1 MNPFWSEK
9 LQEELDLRDLRPTNL
24 PPVPGDDAE
33 IERELD
39 GEMELPIS
47 DQEGSRRKVRG
58 RSRDPGA
65 GRLMEE
71 GFETPATP
79 ASWMRHGKDVTP
91 TGQSGGEVGRRSEG
105 EMPYVEKDQEQ
116 SLERALERELM
127 SQLHG
132 ENQRLKKE
140 LEEMQLRQRVQSSR
154 VTPSSWSAVTPEDD
168 GGIPA
173 PPPPRSRSPM
183 PRNHDGR
190 GDGLKYTPNGTRVPD
205 GPPPGPSVLPD
216 FPVWPFGNYE
226 TSAAWAPCLM
236 SMGSCWKGPLQAGD
250 QRGGM
255 QSRQELQ
262 GGHKDLGHG
271 VQSRQEHQDRFQGS
285 RDGMD
290 SRHGQGGCAG
300 LHEGGIQSRHGVPH
314 QDVMSAAQ
322 ARAAWLEREL
332 KSLKEVL
339 ETDARNNG
347 MQQSGYWS
355 NPVWRW
361 DQEDRGSDRA
371 KQRDADLRHG
381 RAQQREADPREARAV
396 SNDGVCGDGRAPGVS
411 QGDGQTTEVSHHGRD
426 RGHQQ
431 LDGRDLCDPG
441 ERKGSAGPS
450 NEKENEALRSS
461 NPVLPI
467 LPAVS
472 QKNSAVD
479 AADWLVEI
487 RPMIGDL
494 STSAADWWNSTM
506 QSTLEVYK
514 VWLASTPLERL
525 RLKPPNP
532 VDSTKFRNAHQIQRL
547 EQRVTTILLPS
558 IPLELRHDLISARQ
572 LWPSA
577 ILYRILRSFQPGGW
591 GERSMLL
598 TELTVTSAASSAI
611 DASTRLRM
619 WRRHRSRA
627 IELGASLPDVLLQVR
642 ALDVIVQG
650 VLKQHPQSQFRVASY
665 RMEAN
670 IDERPTDET
679 LAQFL
684 ELLTAEMDTLQTGT
698 TEASGT
704 GGEKS
709 GPSVKMIKA
718 SGGAPCKFWGTEQG
732 CLKGKKCSYLH
743 DWQSLEDRSA
753 RCFVCSSLQHRKSDC
768 PVRSSAEG
776 SMAEG
781 GSGQGRGNG
790 SQKGYGKGEGK
801 SKNGKD
807 QTKGKDKGGK
817 SKGKGDQQIPD
828 PPSTKSMTTPMD
840 GLNETGKGQGEGQ
853 DKDENA
859 GRKEN
864 NSDGGTG
871 SIEAATLMSEV
882 SSLLKSMRSGVKPQ
896 INAVRLQRLDTT
908 GQKTVLLD
916 GGATHCLR
924 PAKNEQEWLKSVET
938 PVFLASG
945 TVTLR
950 QVPGSETLVT
960 QDKNTQPIVPL
971 AALTQMGIQIIWDE
985 KGCEM
990 KRSDGSKLPV
1000 FLDSGC
1006 PVMERIQGMELMAEV
1021 EHFNRQKT
1029 GIRQVIAARRLEASN
1044 GLCSDGQAKKA
1055 LEIATLFPQVPA
1067 HLAAEIPGDET
1078 IDMSKVPLNR
1088 RQRKRIAESKS
1099 LTIHLFSGPQT
1110 SLWTCC
1116 ESEGHV
1122 VLCVEIQKGLDLHNR
1137 ALVAYLESL
1146 FRSGRVDLLLAGP
1159 PCRTV
1164 SLQRF
1169 RDDDGPPPVRGRDG
1183 LMRFGLPSNTFP
1195 NKQLCDQDSLLWL
1208 RLLWFS
1214 HIGVQANVEMEIGI
1228 EQPADP
1234 EGYLP
1239 STRQRPR
1246 YGFPSFLSWPETF
1259 VIGET
1264 CSLRRIGFDQ
1274 GRFGH
1279 PHKKPTEMLTNIP
1292 ELYRLQDL
1300 RMEMGQGRAWAEELE
1315 KRLKQSKAA
1324 AAWAP
1329 GLVRLLQEVIKRKQ
1343 DAVEE
1348 HGRRVT
1354 RQVESVTR
1362 PPWIDREVGPATERD
1377 SSMESRDPPG
1387 MRALTAADLQDWRQH
1402 VANEHQP
1409 ARRDCSVCLQ
1419 NMGRDRPHKR
1429 ITHPS
1434 SYCLNLDIAGPFK
1447 GGKDQ
1452 LETLPRYMAVGVFT
1466 VPVKNGT
1473 PLAEKLR
1480 EFGKKVES
1488 KEDPELQG
1496 DPDLIWGEPEKEDEI
1511 DPFASVEAAEEV
1523 VLSEVEIQQCEA
1535 KNQEW
1540 REKIQDLQDVQVCSL
1555 TLAAPLRS
1563 RHATE
1568 VQKVLTF
1575 FYCKLRA
1582 IGLPVVRVHTD
1593 RAKEFVSRSLA
1604 QWMRDHDVLHT
1615 TSSGDESQGSARAE
1629 GEIGYLKS
1637 RVRLLINAS
1646 KSPPHYWP
1654 LALRHA
1660 AEARYR
1666 QQMSQFGVP
1675 LPRLIPFGTQAMA
1688 KFKRW
1693 HHVKDKDT
1701 WEHPMQRVTVY
1712 GPAMDMSSSSR
1723 GYYIE
1728 ANGRWMRS
1736 TVVLET
1742 KNPRGGALPVENLQR
1757 EHQDQGEQLEDLA
1770 MDNGSERYA
1779 PTTIAPEEDF
1789 EDILEGDE
1797 GRALPRIVHVDD
1809 QPHQGNIKRRLMG
1822 KQSPPAAYS
1831 QPLLRV
1837 LRSGGE
1843 CTIQEVMDAMDFEEE
1858 KENHPEEEDF
1868 NWGEN
1873 RSSTMQEWYEEEGW
1887 RWDQGQHKSMADLH
1901 HSVQAVE
1908 LLQQSEMRKL
1918 CKEEIGRMNQ
1928 VTHGKIVLK
1937 LEGECEELEKRL
1949 MKMQMEEKEVFTSRT
1964 VPLEEV
1970 RQNLEEWIPSLQ
1982 SEYQSLLTHEAIKPI
1997 SQEEYQELHQEME
2010 VTTIPGMVVSVVKP
2024 PYKLKS
2030 RFVACGNYVQIDP
2043 QQVPETAAGGLD
2055 AIVARVMV
2063 AMAARNEWAICTAD
2077 VRTAF
2082 LQAERR
2088 PTPGKVTI
2096 VTPPGLLKETGI
2108 LQKGAQERWLIQKA
2122 IYGLIESPKDWADH
2136 RDAILK
2142 KVKWIDRNTKK
2153 QKWIER
2159 TAENHLWQVKVKDQ
2173 QEPEGF
2179 LGVYVDDLIAIGKD
2193 GLLDELM
2200 EQLTMVFKMAEPTKV
2215 TPEKGVT
2222 FCGYEIGMDENYNYT
2237 ISQEKYVEELIK
2249 KHQVEGFEAQPLPKV
2264 TEAEDEDPIEKKT
2277 LRSAQ
2282 TIAGELLWLMTRS
2295 RPDIC
2300 YAVSLMTRLLHRRPS
2315 YVVELGRHVLR
2326 YLAESKSMGLKFES
2340 GKRDSE
2346 ELLVKTDT
2354 SFAPPVDGYRSV
2366 QGTAIFHGDHLLQ
2379 WSSGRQAFVT
2389 LSTAEAELVGYVDGF
2404 QQGQCI
2410 DGLLKIF
2417 GFHTY
2422 KRLQGDCKAALAQIN
2437 SDATAWRTRHL
2448 RLRAA
2453 RLRELVLDRESSWE
2467 AEHIPGVEL
2476 APDGFTK
2483 VLVGQAFRRH
2493 REQLGMCNVEHFKE
2507 TIEVQEAQ
2515 IRSLWHQEEVE
2526 ETESWKLSQCLLGAG
2541 IAMVCTDHKV
2551 LGAML
2556 LATAGLLSVKGRWEQ
2571 ENKRPARK
2579 VSRPQQELRERAN
2592 TPNGSKDEAAHPPI
2606 EGITG
2611 MAQVFGED
2619 PRDHCTKGAIGTPG
2633 FRAYQLSR
2641 GSSSNGLEPM
2651 EVKIERDEKPS
2662 LRAFR
2667 AVGDPSRD
2675 QAPLRPPRNLE
2686 NQRQREQARS
2696 LGTSHRELYRNFDL
2710 PQPHQVRD
2718 RAWWDDARFDA
2729 GPTGQDKWIQTRE
2742 GLLIRTHSKLRRRAF
2757 HPLHRSIPVSV
2768 SELRP
2773 ERHTVIFA
2781 DDPESLF
2788 VDPRPRF
2795 IDSDEWSNT
2804 STWTKNF
2811 RWRGYTVFVMKT
2823 CSIGREEQGQRSYED
2838 EVLHAPRRAM
2848 RRDDDGREND
2858 QGIEAGDMEGERWDG
2873 GYRREV
2879 PEAASSSTRDVGESR
2894 SGREATVQV
2903 NVNVYNVAGRAGT
2916 PEISRRRA
2924 TESGSGESE
2933 FEFVTP

>member
-1 MNPFWSEK
+1 MPVRHLANPFWSER
-9 LQEELDLRDLRPTNL
+9 LQEGELDLRLLRPANL

-33 IERELD
+33 VGRELD

-47 DQEGSRRKVRG
+47 DREGSRKEARG
-58 RSRDPGA
+58 RLRSRDPGA
-65 GRLMEE
+65 SRLMEE

-79 ASWMRHGKDVTP
+79 ASWVRHGKDVTP
-91 TGQSGGEVGRRSEG
+91 KGQSGGEVGRRSEG
-105 EMPYVEKDQEQ
+105 EMPYVEEDQEQ

-154 VTPSSWSAVTPEDD
+154 VTPSSWSAVTPDDD

-216 FPVWPFGNYE
+216 LPVWPFGNYE
-226 TSAAWAPCLM
+226 TCEAWAPCLM

-262 GGHKDLGHG
+262 GGYKDLGHG

-300 LHEGGIQSRHGVPH
+300 LPEGGIQSRHGVPH

-361 DQEDRGSDRA
+361 DQEDRGCDRA

-381 RAQQREADPREARAV
+381 RAQQRDADPREARAL

-411 QGDGQTTEVSHHGRD
+411 QGEGQTTEVSHHGRD

-532 VDSTKFRNAHQIQRL
+532 VDSTKFRNGHQIQRL

-577 ILYRILRSFQPGGW
+577 ILYRILRSYQPGGW

-619 WRRHRSRA
+619 WRRRRSRA

-650 VLKQHPQSQFRVASY
+650 VLKQHPQSQFR
-665 RMEAN
+665 
-670 IDERPTDET
+670 
-679 LAQFL
+679 
-684 ELLTAEMDTLQTGT
+684 
-698 TEASGT
+698 
-704 GGEKS
+704 
-709 GPSVKMIKA
+709 
-718 SGGAPCKFWGTEQG
+718 
-732 CLKGKKCSYLH
+732 
-743 DWQSLEDRSA
+743 
-753 RCFVCSSLQHRKSDC
+753 
-768 PVRSSAEG
+768 
-776 SMAEG
+776 
-781 GSGQGRGNG
+781 
-790 SQKGYGKGEGK
+790 
-801 SKNGKD
+801 
-807 QTKGKDKGGK
+807 
-817 SKGKGDQQIPD
+817 
-828 PPSTKSMTTPMD
+828 
-840 GLNETGKGQGEGQ
+840 
-853 DKDENA
+853 
-859 GRKEN
+859 
-864 NSDGGTG
+864 
-871 SIEAATLMSEV
+871 
-882 SSLLKSMRSGVKPQ
+882 
-896 INAVRLQRLDTT
+896 
-908 GQKTVLLD
+908 
-916 GGATHCLR
+916 
-924 PAKNEQEWLKSVET
+924 
-938 PVFLASG
+938 
-945 TVTLR
+945 
-950 QVPGSETLVT
+950 
-960 QDKNTQPIVPL
+960 
-971 AALTQMGIQIIWDE
+971 
-985 KGCEM
+985 
-990 KRSDGSKLPV
+990 
-1000 FLDSGC
+1000 
-1006 PVMERIQGMELMAEV
+1006 
-1021 EHFNRQKT
+1021 
-1029 GIRQVIAARRLEASN
+1029 
-1044 GLCSDGQAKKA
+1044 
-1055 LEIATLFPQVPA
+1055 
-1067 HLAAEIPGDET
+1067 
-1078 IDMSKVPLNR
+1078 
-1088 RQRKRIAESKS
+1088 
-1099 LTIHLFSGPQT
+1099 
-1110 SLWTCC
+1110 
-1116 ESEGHV
+1116 
-1122 VLCVEIQKGLDLHNR
+1122 
-1137 ALVAYLESL
+1137 
-1146 FRSGRVDLLLAGP
+1146 
-1159 PCRTV
+1159 
-1164 SLQRF
+1164 
-1169 RDDDGPPPVRGRDG
+1169 
-1183 LMRFGLPSNTFP
+1183 
-1195 NKQLCDQDSLLWL
+1195 
-1208 RLLWFS
+1208 
-1214 HIGVQANVEMEIGI
+1214 
-1228 EQPADP
+1228 
-1234 EGYLP
+1234 
-1239 STRQRPR
+1239 
-1246 YGFPSFLSWPETF
+1246 
-1259 VIGET
+1259 
-1264 CSLRRIGFDQ
+1264 
-1274 GRFGH
+1274 
-1279 PHKKPTEMLTNIP
+1279 
-1292 ELYRLQDL
+1292 
-1300 RMEMGQGRAWAEELE
+1300 
-1315 KRLKQSKAA
+1315 
-1324 AAWAP
+1324 
-1329 GLVRLLQEVIKRKQ
+1329 
-1343 DAVEE
+1343 
-1348 HGRRVT
+1348 
-1354 RQVESVTR
+1354 
-1362 PPWIDREVGPATERD
+1362 
-1377 SSMESRDPPG
+1377 
-1387 MRALTAADLQDWRQH
+1387 
-1402 VANEHQP
+1402 
-1409 ARRDCSVCLQ
+1409 
-1419 NMGRDRPHKR
+1419 
-1429 ITHPS
+1429 
-1434 SYCLNLDIAGPFK
+1434 
-1447 GGKDQ
+1447 
-1452 LETLPRYMAVGVFT
+1452 
-1466 VPVKNGT
+1466 
-1473 PLAEKLR
+1473 
-1480 EFGKKVES
+1480 
-1488 KEDPELQG
+1488 
-1496 DPDLIWGEPEKEDEI
+1496 
-1511 DPFASVEAAEEV
+1511 
-1523 VLSEVEIQQCEA
+1523 
-1535 KNQEW
+1535 
-1540 REKIQDLQDVQVCSL
+1540 
-1555 TLAAPLRS
+1555 
-1563 RHATE
+1563 
-1568 VQKVLTF
+1568 
-1575 FYCKLRA
+1575 A
-1582 IGLPVVRVHTD
+1582 IGLPVVRLHTD

-1742 KNPRGGALPVENLQR
+1742 KNPRGGALPVENLHR
-1757 EHQDQGEQLEDLA
+1757 ELQDQGEQLEDLA
-1770 MDNGSERYA
+1770 MDNGSEQYA

-1843 CTIQEVMDAMDFEEE
+1843 CTIQEVMDAMDFEDE

-1887 RWDQGQHKSMADLH
+1887 RWDQGHHRSMSDLH

-1918 CKEEIGRMNQ
+1918 CKEEIGKMDQ

-1997 SQEEYQELHQEME
+1997 SQAEYQELHQEME

-2063 AMAARNEWAICTAD
+2063 AMAARNEWAICPAD

-2142 KVKWIDRNTKK
+2142 KVKWIDQNTKK

-2200 EQLTMVFKMAEPTKV
+2200 EQLTLVFKMAEPTKV

-2249 KHQVEGFEAQPLPKV
+2249 KHQMEGFEAQPLPKV
-2264 TEAEDEDPIEKKT
+2264 TEAEDEDPIDKKT

-2315 YVVELGRHVLR
+2315 YVVELGRHVVR

-2340 GKRDSE
+2340 GKRGSE
-2346 ELLVKTDT
+2346 ELLVKTVKTDT

-2404 QQGQCI
+2404 QQGQSI

-2448 RLRAA
+2448 RLRAS

-2467 AEHIPGVEL
+2467 AEHIPGLEL

-2507 TIEVQEAQ
+2507 KIEVEEAQ
-2515 IRSLWHQEEVE
+2515 IRRLWHQEEVE
-2526 ETESWKLSQCLLGAG
+2526 ETESLKLSQCLLGAG

-2579 VSRPQQELRERAN
+2579 VSRTQQELRERAN

-2611 MAQVFGED
+2611 MAHDVRGD
-2619 PRDHCTKGAIGTPG
+2619 LRDQSRIGANVGSQG
-2633 FRAYQLSR
+2633 FRASR
-2641 GSSSNGLEPM
+2641 MSSLFSCHGS
-2651 EVKIERDEKPS
+2651 EVEEQPTAEERLPR
-2662 LRAFR
+2662 LCAFR
-2667 AVGDPSRD
+2667 APGDPSRD
-2675 QAPLRPPRNLE
+2675 QLPLRPPVDAARAKA
-2686 NQRQREQARS
+2686 REQARS
-2696 LGTSHRELYRNFDL
+2696 LGTAHRELYRNFDI
-2710 PQPHQVRD
+2710 PQPHHDRQ
-2718 RAWWDDARFDA
+2718 RAWWDDARFEA
-2729 GPTGQDKWIQTRE
+2729 GPTGQDKWIQTRD
-2742 GLLIRTHSKLRRRAF
+2742 GLLIRTHSKLRRRSF
-2757 HPLHRSIPVSV
+2757 HPLHRSVPIEISG
-2768 SELRP
+2768 LRA

-2795 IDSDEWSNT
+2795 VESDEWSGNT
-2804 STWTKNF
+2804 TWTKDY
-2811 RWRGYTVFVMKT
+2811 RWRGYTVFVLRS
-2823 CSIGREEQGQRSYED
+2823 CVADRHEQGQPDYVD
-2838 EVLHAPRRAM
+2838 PVLAAPKRAS
-2848 RRDDDGREND
+2848 RPAGERLPDPRDDDRS
-2858 QGIEAGDMEGERWDG
+2858 G
-2873 GYRREV
+2873 GAA
-2879 PEAASSSTRDVGESR
+2879 PMFAAASSSSAGGYGSNQ
-2894 SGREATVQV
+2894 REREPAMVQV
-2903 NVNVYNVAGRAGT
+2903 NVNVYNTSGIATPRAEA
-2916 PEISRRRA
+2916 PEA
-2924 TESGSGESE
+2924 EDSE

>member
-262 GGHKDLGHG
+262 GGYKDLGHG

-381 RAQQREADPREARAV
+381 RAQQRDADPREARAV

-411 QGDGQTTEVSHHGRD
+411 QGEGQTTEVSHHGRD

-532 VDSTKFRNAHQIQRL
+532 VDSTKFRNGHQIQRL

-577 ILYRILRSFQPGGW
+577 ILYRILRSYQPGGW

-698 TEASGT
+698 TEASGM

-718 SGGAPCKFWGTEQG
+718 SGGAPCKFWGSEQG

-776 SMAEG
+776 STAEG

-924 PAKNEQEWLKSVET
+924 PAKNEQEWLKSIET

-971 AALTQMGIQIIWDE
+971 AALTQMGIQITWDE

-1078 IDMSKVPLNR
+1078 IDMSKKPLNR

-1122 VLCVEIQKGLDLHNR
+1122 VLCVEIQKGLDLHNS

-1183 LMRFGLPSNTFP
+1183 LMRFGLPFNTFP

-1239 STRQRPR
+1239 PTRQRPR

-1300 RMEMGQGRAWAEELE
+1300 RMEIGQGRAWAEELE

-1354 RQVESVTR
+1354 RQVESETR
-1362 PPWIDREVGPATERD
+1362 PPWIDREVGPATDRD

-1387 MRALTAADLQDWRQH
+1387 MRALTAADLHDWRQH

-1434 SYCLNLDIAGPFK
+1434 SYCIAGPFK

-1523 VLSEVEIQQCEA
+1523 VLSEAEIQQCEA
-1535 KNQEW
+1535 RNQEW

-1757 EHQDQGEQLEDLA
+1757 ELQDQGEQLEDLA
-1770 MDNGSERYA
+1770 MDNGSEQYA

-1843 CTIQEVMDAMDFEEE
+1843 CTIQEVMDAMDFEDE

-1887 RWDQGQHKSMADLH
+1887 RWDQGHHRSMADLH

-1918 CKEEIGRMNQ
+1918 CKEEIGKMDQ

-2108 LQKGAQERWLIQKA
+2108 LQKGAKERWLIQKA

-2249 KHQVEGFEAQPLPKV
+2249 KHQMEGFEAQPLPKV

-2340 GKRDSE
+2340 GKRGSE

-2404 QQGQCI
+2404 QQGQSI

-2417 GFHTY
+2417 GFYTY

-2467 AEHIPGVEL
+2467 AEHIPGLEL

-2507 TIEVQEAQ
+2507 KIEVEEAQ
-2515 IRSLWHQEEVE
+2515 IRRLWYQEEVE
-2526 ETESWKLSQCLLGAG
+2526 ETESLKLSQCLLGAG

-2606 EGITG
+2606 GGITG
-2611 MAQVFGED
+2611 MAHDVRGD
-2619 PRDHCTKGAIGTPG
+2619 LRDQSRIGANVGSQG
-2633 FRAYQLSR
+2633 FRASR
-2641 GSSSNGLEPM
+2641 MSSLFSCHGS
-2651 EVKIERDEKPS
+2651 EVEEQPTAEERLPR
-2662 LRAFR
+2662 LCAFR
-2667 AVGDPSRD
+2667 APGDPSRD
-2675 QAPLRPPRNLE
+2675 QLPLRPPVDAARAKA
-2686 NQRQREQARS
+2686 REQARS
-2696 LGTSHRELYRNFDL
+2696 FGTAHRELYRNFDI
-2710 PQPHQVRD
+2710 PQPHHDRQ
-2718 RAWWDDARFDA
+2718 RAWWDDARFEA
-2729 GPTGQDKWIQTRE
+2729 GPTGQDKWIQTRD
-2742 GLLIRTHSKLRRRAF
+2742 GLLIRTHSKLRRRSF
-2757 HPLHRSIPVSV
+2757 HPLHRSVPIEISG
-2768 SELRP
+2768 LRA

-2795 IDSDEWSNT
+2795 VESDEWSGNT
-2804 STWTKNF
+2804 TWTKDY
-2811 RWRGYTVFVMKT
+2811 RWRGYTVFVLRS
-2823 CSIGREEQGQRSYED
+2823 CVADRHEQGQPDYVD
-2838 EVLHAPRRAM
+2838 PVLAAPKRAS
-2848 RRDDDGREND
+2848 RPAGERLPDPRDDDRS
-2858 QGIEAGDMEGERWDG
+2858 G
-2873 GYRREV
+2873 GAA
-2879 PEAASSSTRDVGESR
+2879 PMFAAASSSSAGGYGSNQ
-2894 SGREATVQV
+2894 REREPAMVQV
-2903 NVNVYNVAGRAGT
+2903 NVNVYNTSGIATPRAEV
-2916 PEISRRRA
+2916 PEA
-2924 TESGSGESE
+2924 EDSE

>member
-1 MNPFWSEK
+1 MINKF
-9 LQEELDLRDLRPTNL
+9 L
-24 PPVPGDDAE
+24 
-33 IERELD
+33 
-39 GEMELPIS
+39 
-47 DQEGSRRKVRG
+47 
-58 RSRDPGA
+58 
-65 GRLMEE
+65 
-71 GFETPATP
+71 
-79 ASWMRHGKDVTP
+79 
-91 TGQSGGEVGRRSEG
+91 
-105 EMPYVEKDQEQ
+105 
-116 SLERALERELM
+116 
-127 SQLHG
+127 
-132 ENQRLKKE
+132 
-140 LEEMQLRQRVQSSR
+140 
-154 VTPSSWSAVTPEDD
+154 
-168 GGIPA
+168 
-173 PPPPRSRSPM
+173 
-183 PRNHDGR
+183 
-190 GDGLKYTPNGTRVPD
+190 
-205 GPPPGPSVLPD
+205 
-216 FPVWPFGNYE
+216 
-226 TSAAWAPCLM
+226 
-236 SMGSCWKGPLQAGD
+236 
-250 QRGGM
+250 
-255 QSRQELQ
+255 
-262 GGHKDLGHG
+262 
-271 VQSRQEHQDRFQGS
+271 
-285 RDGMD
+285 
-290 SRHGQGGCAG
+290 
-300 LHEGGIQSRHGVPH
+300 
-314 QDVMSAAQ
+314 
-322 ARAAWLEREL
+322 
-332 KSLKEVL
+332 
-339 ETDARNNG
+339 
-347 MQQSGYWS
+347 
-355 NPVWRW
+355 
-361 DQEDRGSDRA
+361 
-371 KQRDADLRHG
+371 
-381 RAQQREADPREARAV
+381 
-396 SNDGVCGDGRAPGVS
+396 
-411 QGDGQTTEVSHHGRD
+411 
-426 RGHQQ
+426 
-431 LDGRDLCDPG
+431 
-441 ERKGSAGPS
+441 
-450 NEKENEALRSS
+450 
-461 NPVLPI
+461 I
-467 LPAVS
+467 L
-472 QKNSAVD
+472 
-479 AADWLVEI
+479 
-487 RPMIGDL
+487 
-494 STSAADWWNSTM
+494 
-506 QSTLEVYK
+506 
-514 VWLASTPLERL
+514 
-525 RLKPPNP
+525 
-532 VDSTKFRNAHQIQRL
+532 
-547 EQRVTTILLPS
+547 
-558 IPLELRHDLISARQ
+558 
-572 LWPSA
+572 
-577 ILYRILRSFQPGGW
+577 
-591 GERSMLL
+591 
-598 TELTVTSAASSAI
+598 
-611 DASTRLRM
+611 
-619 WRRHRSRA
+619 
-627 IELGASLPDVLLQVR
+627 
-642 ALDVIVQG
+642 
-650 VLKQHPQSQFRVASY
+650 
-665 RMEAN
+665 
-670 IDERPTDET
+670 
-679 LAQFL
+679 
-684 ELLTAEMDTLQTGT
+684 
-698 TEASGT
+698 
-704 GGEKS
+704 
-709 GPSVKMIKA
+709 
-718 SGGAPCKFWGTEQG
+718 
-732 CLKGKKCSYLH
+732 
-743 DWQSLEDRSA
+743 
-753 RCFVCSSLQHRKSDC
+753 
-768 PVRSSAEG
+768 
-776 SMAEG
+776 
-781 GSGQGRGNG
+781 
-790 SQKGYGKGEGK
+790 
-801 SKNGKD
+801 
-807 QTKGKDKGGK
+807 
-817 SKGKGDQQIPD
+817 
-828 PPSTKSMTTPMD
+828 KSMTTPVD

-853 DKDENA
+853 DKDDNA

-924 PAKNEQEWLKSVET
+924 PAKNEQEWLKSIET

-960 QDKNTQPIVPL
+960 QGKNTQPIVPL
-971 AALTQMGIQIIWDE
+971 AALTQMGIQITWDE

-1044 GLCSDGQAKKA
+1044 GLCSDSQAKKA

-1088 RQRKRIAESKS
+1088 RQRKRIAEAKS

-1122 VLCVEIQKGLDLHNR
+1122 VLCVEIQKGLDLHNS

-1183 LMRFGLPSNTFP
+1183 LMRFGLPFNTFP

-1239 STRQRPR
+1239 PTRQRPR

-1348 HGRRVT
+1348 RGRRVS
-1354 RQVESVTR
+1354 RQVESETR
-1362 PPWIDREVGPATERD
+1362 PPWIDREVGHPTDRD

-1387 MRALTAADLQDWRQH
+1387 MRALTAADLHDWRQH

-1480 EFGKKVES
+1480 EFGKKVDS

-1523 VLSEVEIQQCEA
+1523 VLSEAEIQQCEA
-1535 KNQEW
+1535 RNQEW

-1582 IGLPVVRVHTD
+1582 IGLPVVRLHTD

-1629 GEIGYLKS
+1629 GEIGYLKG

-1728 ANGRWMRS
+1728 TNGRWMRS

-1742 KNPRGGALPVENLQR
+1742 KNPRGGALPVENLHR
-1757 EHQDQGEQLEDLA
+1757 ELQDQGEQLEDVA
-1770 MDNGSERYA
+1770 MDNGSEQYA

-1789 EDILEGDE
+1789 EDIQEGDE

-1822 KQSPPAAYS
+1822 KQSPP
-1831 QPLLRV
+1831 
-1837 LRSGGE
+1837 
-1843 CTIQEVMDAMDFEEE
+1843 
-1858 KENHPEEEDF
+1858 
-1868 NWGEN
+1868 
-1873 RSSTMQEWYEEEGW
+1873 
-1887 RWDQGQHKSMADLH
+1887 
-1901 HSVQAVE
+1901 
-1908 LLQQSEMRKL
+1908 
-1918 CKEEIGRMNQ
+1918 
-1928 VTHGKIVLK
+1928 
-1937 LEGECEELEKRL
+1937 
-1949 MKMQMEEKEVFTSRT
+1949 
-1964 VPLEEV
+1964 
-1970 RQNLEEWIPSLQ
+1970 
-1982 SEYQSLLTHEAIKPI
+1982 
-1997 SQEEYQELHQEME
+1997 
-2010 VTTIPGMVVSVVKP
+2010 
-2024 PYKLKS
+2024 
-2030 RFVACGNYVQIDP
+2030 
-2043 QQVPETAAGGLD
+2043 TAAGGLD

-2063 AMAARNEWAICTAD
+2063 AMAARNEWSICTAD

-2142 KVKWIDRNTKK
+2142 KVKWIDQNTKK

-2249 KHQVEGFEAQPLPKV
+2249 KHQMEGFEAQPLPKV

-2315 YVVELGRHVLR
+2315 YVVELGRHVVR

-2340 GKRDSE
+2340 GKRGSE

-2404 QQGQCI
+2404 QQGQSI

-2448 RLRAA
+2448 RLRAS

-2467 AEHIPGVEL
+2467 AERIPGLEL

-2507 TIEVQEAQ
+2507 KIEVEEAQ
-2515 IRSLWHQEEVE
+2515 IRRLWHQEEVE
-2526 ETESWKLSQCLLGAG
+2526 ETESLKLSQCLLGAG

-2611 MAQVFGED
+2611 MAHDVRGD
-2619 PRDHCTKGAIGTPG
+2619 LRDQFRIGANVGSQG
-2633 FRAYQLSR
+2633 FRASR
-2641 GSSSNGLEPM
+2641 MSSLFSCHGS
-2651 EVKIERDEKPS
+2651 EVEEQPTAEERLPR
-2662 LRAFR
+2662 LCAFR
-2667 AVGDPSRD
+2667 APGDPSRD
-2675 QAPLRPPRNLE
+2675 QLPLRPPVDAARAKA
-2686 NQRQREQARS
+2686 REQARS
-2696 LGTSHRELYRNFDL
+2696 LGTAHRELYRNFDI
-2710 PQPHQVRD
+2710 PQPHHD
-2718 RAWWDDARFDA
+2718 RQRPWWDDARFEA
-2729 GPTGQDKWIQTRE
+2729 GPTGQDKWIQTRD
-2742 GLLIRTHSKLRRRAF
+2742 GLLIRTHSKLRRRSF
-2757 HPLHRSIPVSV
+2757 HPLHRSVPIEISG
-2768 SELRP
+2768 LRA

-2795 IDSDEWSNT
+2795 VESDEWSGNT
-2804 STWTKNF
+2804 TWTKDY
-2811 RWRGYTVFVMKT
+2811 RWRGYTVFVLRS
-2823 CSIGREEQGQRSYED
+2823 CVADRHEQGQPDYVD
-2838 EVLHAPRRAM
+2838 PVLAAPKRAS
-2848 RRDDDGREND
+2848 RPAGERLPDPRDDDRS
-2858 QGIEAGDMEGERWDG
+2858 G
-2873 GYRREV
+2873 GAA
-2879 PEAASSSTRDVGESR
+2879 PMFAAASSSSAGGYGSNQ
-2894 SGREATVQV
+2894 REREPAMVQV
-2903 NVNVYNVAGRAGT
+2903 NVNVYNTSGIATPRAEA
-2916 PEISRRRA
+2916 PE
-2924 TESGSGESE
+2924 TEDSE

>member
-262 GGHKDLGHG
+262 GGYKDLGHG

-290 SRHGQGGCAG
+290 SRHGQGGYAG

-361 DQEDRGSDRA
+361 DQEDRESDRA
-371 KQRDADLRHG
+371 KQRDADLGHG
-381 RAQQREADPREARAV
+381 RAQQRDADPREARAV

-411 QGDGQTTEVSHHGRD
+411 QGEGQTTEVSHHGRD

-532 VDSTKFRNAHQIQRL
+532 VDSTKFRNGHQIQRL

-577 ILYRILRSFQPGGW
+577 ILYRILRSYQPGGW

-698 TEASGT
+698 TEASGM

-718 SGGAPCKFWGTEQG
+718 SGGAPCKFWGSEQG

-776 SMAEG
+776 STAEG

-790 SQKGYGKGEGK
+790 SQKGYGTGEGK

-924 PAKNEQEWLKSVET
+924 PAKNEQEWLKSIET

-971 AALTQMGIQIIWDE
+971 AALTQMRIQITWDE

-1122 VLCVEIQKGLDLHNR
+1122 VLCVEIQKGLDLHNS

-1183 LMRFGLPSNTFP
+1183 LMRFGLPFNTFP

-1239 STRQRPR
+1239 PTRQRPR

-1354 RQVESVTR
+1354 RQVESETR
-1362 PPWIDREVGPATERD
+1362 PPWIDREVGPATDRD

-1387 MRALTAADLQDWRQH
+1387 MRALTAADLHDWRQH

-1523 VLSEVEIQQCEA
+1523 VLSEAEIQQCEA
-1535 KNQEW
+1535 RNQEW

-1728 ANGRWMRS
+1728 ANGR
-1736 TVVLET
+1736 
-1742 KNPRGGALPVENLQR
+1742 
-1757 EHQDQGEQLEDLA
+1757 
-1770 MDNGSERYA
+1770 
-1779 PTTIAPEEDF
+1779 
-1789 EDILEGDE
+1789 
-1797 GRALPRIVHVDD
+1797 
-1809 QPHQGNIKRRLMG
+1809 
-1822 KQSPPAAYS
+1822 
-1831 QPLLRV
+1831 
-1837 LRSGGE
+1837 
-1843 CTIQEVMDAMDFEEE
+1843 
-1858 KENHPEEEDF
+1858 
-1868 NWGEN
+1868 
-1873 RSSTMQEWYEEEGW
+1873 
-1887 RWDQGQHKSMADLH
+1887 
-1901 HSVQAVE
+1901 
-1908 LLQQSEMRKL
+1908 
-1918 CKEEIGRMNQ
+1918 
-1928 VTHGKIVLK
+1928 
-1937 LEGECEELEKRL
+1937 
-1949 MKMQMEEKEVFTSRT
+1949 
-1964 VPLEEV
+1964 
-1970 RQNLEEWIPSLQ
+1970 
-1982 SEYQSLLTHEAIKPI
+1982 
-1997 SQEEYQELHQEME
+1997 
-2010 VTTIPGMVVSVVKP
+2010 
-2024 PYKLKS
+2024 
-2030 RFVACGNYVQIDP
+2030 
-2043 QQVPETAAGGLD
+2043 
-2055 AIVARVMV
+2055 
-2063 AMAARNEWAICTAD
+2063 
-2077 VRTAF
+2077 
-2082 LQAERR
+2082 
-2088 PTPGKVTI
+2088 
-2096 VTPPGLLKETGI
+2096 
-2108 LQKGAQERWLIQKA
+2108 
-2122 IYGLIESPKDWADH
+2122 
-2136 RDAILK
+2136 
-2142 KVKWIDRNTKK
+2142 
-2153 QKWIER
+2153 
-2159 TAENHLWQVKVKDQ
+2159 
-2173 QEPEGF
+2173 
-2179 LGVYVDDLIAIGKD
+2179 
-2193 GLLDELM
+2193 
-2200 EQLTMVFKMAEPTKV
+2200 
-2215 TPEKGVT
+2215 
-2222 FCGYEIGMDENYNYT
+2222 
-2237 ISQEKYVEELIK
+2237 
-2249 KHQVEGFEAQPLPKV
+2249 
-2264 TEAEDEDPIEKKT
+2264 
-2277 LRSAQ
+2277 
-2282 TIAGELLWLMTRS
+2282 
-2295 RPDIC
+2295 
-2300 YAVSLMTRLLHRRPS
+2300 
-2315 YVVELGRHVLR
+2315 
-2326 YLAESKSMGLKFES
+2326 
-2340 GKRDSE
+2340 
-2346 ELLVKTDT
+2346 
-2354 SFAPPVDGYRSV
+2354 
-2366 QGTAIFHGDHLLQ
+2366 
-2379 WSSGRQAFVT
+2379 
-2389 LSTAEAELVGYVDGF
+2389 
-2404 QQGQCI
+2404 
-2410 DGLLKIF
+2410 
-2417 GFHTY
+2417 
-2422 KRLQGDCKAALAQIN
+2422 
-2437 SDATAWRTRHL
+2437 
-2448 RLRAA
+2448 
-2453 RLRELVLDRESSWE
+2453 
-2467 AEHIPGVEL
+2467 
-2476 APDGFTK
+2476 
-2483 VLVGQAFRRH
+2483 
-2493 REQLGMCNVEHFKE
+2493 
-2507 TIEVQEAQ
+2507 
-2515 IRSLWHQEEVE
+2515 
-2526 ETESWKLSQCLLGAG
+2526 
-2541 IAMVCTDHKV
+2541 
-2551 LGAML
+2551 
-2556 LATAGLLSVKGRWEQ
+2556 
-2571 ENKRPARK
+2571 
-2579 VSRPQQELRERAN
+2579 
-2592 TPNGSKDEAAHPPI
+2592 
-2606 EGITG
+2606 
-2611 MAQVFGED
+2611 
-2619 PRDHCTKGAIGTPG
+2619 
-2633 FRAYQLSR
+2633 
-2641 GSSSNGLEPM
+2641 
-2651 EVKIERDEKPS
+2651 
-2662 LRAFR
+2662 
-2667 AVGDPSRD
+2667 
-2675 QAPLRPPRNLE
+2675 
-2686 NQRQREQARS
+2686 
-2696 LGTSHRELYRNFDL
+2696 
-2710 PQPHQVRD
+2710 
-2718 RAWWDDARFDA
+2718 
-2729 GPTGQDKWIQTRE
+2729 
-2742 GLLIRTHSKLRRRAF
+2742 
-2757 HPLHRSIPVSV
+2757 
-2768 SELRP
+2768 
-2773 ERHTVIFA
+2773 
-2781 DDPESLF
+2781 
-2788 VDPRPRF
+2788 
-2795 IDSDEWSNT
+2795 
-2804 STWTKNF
+2804 
-2811 RWRGYTVFVMKT
+2811 
-2823 CSIGREEQGQRSYED
+2823 
-2838 EVLHAPRRAM
+2838 
-2848 RRDDDGREND
+2848 
-2858 QGIEAGDMEGERWDG
+2858 
-2873 GYRREV
+2873 
-2879 PEAASSSTRDVGESR
+2879 
-2894 SGREATVQV
+2894 
-2903 NVNVYNVAGRAGT
+2903 
-2916 PEISRRRA
+2916 
-2924 TESGSGESE
+2924 
-2933 FEFVTP
+2933 

>member
-1 MNPFWSEK
+1 MNLKKRCGANLKTGYEPKLASTGPFAMADRSPRASSVPVRRLVNPFWSEK

-154 VTPSSWSAVTPEDD
+154 VTPSSWSVVTPEDD

-262 GGHKDLGHG
+262 GGYKDLGHG

-381 RAQQREADPREARAV
+381 RAQQRDADPREARAV

-411 QGDGQTTEVSHHGRD
+411 QGEGQTTEVSHHGRD

-532 VDSTKFRNAHQIQRL
+532 VDSTKFRNGHQIQRL

-577 ILYRILRSFQPGGW
+577 ILYRILRSYQPGGW

-698 TEASGT
+698 TEASGM

-718 SGGAPCKFWGTEQG
+718 SGGAPCKFWGSEQG

-776 SMAEG
+776 STAEG

-924 PAKNEQEWLKSVET
+924 PAKNEQEWLKSIET

-971 AALTQMGIQIIWDE
+971 AALTQMGIQITWDE

-1067 HLAAEIPGDET
+1067 HLAAEIPGDEA

-1122 VLCVEIQKGLDLHNR
+1122 VLCVEIQKGLDLHNS

-1183 LMRFGLPSNTFP
+1183 LMRFGLPFNTFP

-1208 RLLWFS
+1208 RR
-1214 HIGVQANVEMEIGI
+1214 EIRNG
-1228 EQPADP
+1228 
-1234 EGYLP
+1234 
-1239 STRQRPR
+1239 
-1246 YGFPSFLSWPETF
+1246 
-1259 VIGET
+1259 
-1264 CSLRRIGFDQ
+1264 
-1274 GRFGH
+1274 
-1279 PHKKPTEMLTNIP
+1279 
-1292 ELYRLQDL
+1292 
-1300 RMEMGQGRAWAEELE
+1300 E
-1315 KRLKQSKAA
+1315 KRFKIYRMSK
-1324 AAWAP
+1324 
-1329 GLVRLLQEVIKRKQ
+1329 
-1343 DAVEE
+1343 
-1348 HGRRVT
+1348 
-1354 RQVESVTR
+1354 
-1362 PPWIDREVGPATERD
+1362 
-1377 SSMESRDPPG
+1377 
-1387 MRALTAADLQDWRQH
+1387 
-1402 VANEHQP
+1402 
-1409 ARRDCSVCLQ
+1409 
-1419 NMGRDRPHKR
+1419 
-1429 ITHPS
+1429 
-1434 SYCLNLDIAGPFK
+1434 
-1447 GGKDQ
+1447 
-1452 LETLPRYMAVGVFT
+1452 
-1466 VPVKNGT
+1466 
-1473 PLAEKLR
+1473 
-1480 EFGKKVES
+1480 
-1488 KEDPELQG
+1488 
-1496 DPDLIWGEPEKEDEI
+1496 
-1511 DPFASVEAAEEV
+1511 
-1523 VLSEVEIQQCEA
+1523 
-1535 KNQEW
+1535 
-1540 REKIQDLQDVQVCSL
+1540 
-1555 TLAAPLRS
+1555 
-1563 RHATE
+1563 
-1568 VQKVLTF
+1568 
-1575 FYCKLRA
+1575 
-1582 IGLPVVRVHTD
+1582 
-1593 RAKEFVSRSLA
+1593 
-1604 QWMRDHDVLHT
+1604 
-1615 TSSGDESQGSARAE
+1615 
-1629 GEIGYLKS
+1629 
-1637 RVRLLINAS
+1637 
-1646 KSPPHYWP
+1646 
-1654 LALRHA
+1654 
-1660 AEARYR
+1660 
-1666 QQMSQFGVP
+1666 
-1675 LPRLIPFGTQAMA
+1675 
-1688 KFKRW
+1688 
-1693 HHVKDKDT
+1693 
-1701 WEHPMQRVTVY
+1701 
-1712 GPAMDMSSSSR
+1712 
-1723 GYYIE
+1723 
-1728 ANGRWMRS
+1728 
-1736 TVVLET
+1736 
-1742 KNPRGGALPVENLQR
+1742 
-1757 EHQDQGEQLEDLA
+1757 
-1770 MDNGSERYA
+1770 
-1779 PTTIAPEEDF
+1779 
-1789 EDILEGDE
+1789 
-1797 GRALPRIVHVDD
+1797 
-1809 QPHQGNIKRRLMG
+1809 
-1822 KQSPPAAYS
+1822 
-1831 QPLLRV
+1831 
-1837 LRSGGE
+1837 
-1843 CTIQEVMDAMDFEEE
+1843 
-1858 KENHPEEEDF
+1858 
-1868 NWGEN
+1868 
-1873 RSSTMQEWYEEEGW
+1873 
-1887 RWDQGQHKSMADLH
+1887 
-1901 HSVQAVE
+1901 
-1908 LLQQSEMRKL
+1908 
-1918 CKEEIGRMNQ
+1918 
-1928 VTHGKIVLK
+1928 
-1937 LEGECEELEKRL
+1937 
-1949 MKMQMEEKEVFTSRT
+1949 
-1964 VPLEEV
+1964 
-1970 RQNLEEWIPSLQ
+1970 
-1982 SEYQSLLTHEAIKPI
+1982 
-1997 SQEEYQELHQEME
+1997 
-2010 VTTIPGMVVSVVKP
+2010 
-2024 PYKLKS
+2024 
-2030 RFVACGNYVQIDP
+2030 
-2043 QQVPETAAGGLD
+2043 
-2055 AIVARVMV
+2055 
-2063 AMAARNEWAICTAD
+2063 
-2077 VRTAF
+2077 
-2082 LQAERR
+2082 
-2088 PTPGKVTI
+2088 
-2096 VTPPGLLKETGI
+2096 
-2108 LQKGAQERWLIQKA
+2108 
-2122 IYGLIESPKDWADH
+2122 
-2136 RDAILK
+2136 
-2142 KVKWIDRNTKK
+2142 
-2153 QKWIER
+2153 
-2159 TAENHLWQVKVKDQ
+2159 
-2173 QEPEGF
+2173 
-2179 LGVYVDDLIAIGKD
+2179 
-2193 GLLDELM
+2193 
-2200 EQLTMVFKMAEPTKV
+2200 
-2215 TPEKGVT
+2215 
-2222 FCGYEIGMDENYNYT
+2222 
-2237 ISQEKYVEELIK
+2237 
-2249 KHQVEGFEAQPLPKV
+2249 
-2264 TEAEDEDPIEKKT
+2264 
-2277 LRSAQ
+2277 
-2282 TIAGELLWLMTRS
+2282 
-2295 RPDIC
+2295 
-2300 YAVSLMTRLLHRRPS
+2300 YAVSRWLH
-2315 YVVELGRHVLR
+2315 L
-2326 YLAESKSMGLKFES
+2326 
-2340 GKRDSE
+2340 SE
-2346 ELLVKTDT
+2346 
-2354 SFAPPVDGYRSV
+2354 
-2366 QGTAIFHGDHLLQ
+2366 
-2379 WSSGRQAFVT
+2379 
-2389 LSTAEAELVGYVDGF
+2389 
-2404 QQGQCI
+2404 
-2410 DGLLKIF
+2410 
-2417 GFHTY
+2417 
-2422 KRLQGDCKAALAQIN
+2422 
-2437 SDATAWRTRHL
+2437 
-2448 RLRAA
+2448 
-2453 RLRELVLDRESSWE
+2453 
-2467 AEHIPGVEL
+2467 
-2476 APDGFTK
+2476 
-2483 VLVGQAFRRH
+2483 
-2493 REQLGMCNVEHFKE
+2493 
-2507 TIEVQEAQ
+2507 
-2515 IRSLWHQEEVE
+2515 
-2526 ETESWKLSQCLLGAG
+2526 
-2541 IAMVCTDHKV
+2541 
-2551 LGAML
+2551 
-2556 LATAGLLSVKGRWEQ
+2556 
-2571 ENKRPARK
+2571 
-2579 VSRPQQELRERAN
+2579 
-2592 TPNGSKDEAAHPPI
+2592 
-2606 EGITG
+2606 
-2611 MAQVFGED
+2611 
-2619 PRDHCTKGAIGTPG
+2619 
-2633 FRAYQLSR
+2633 
-2641 GSSSNGLEPM
+2641 
-2651 EVKIERDEKPS
+2651 
-2662 LRAFR
+2662 
-2667 AVGDPSRD
+2667 AVM
-2675 QAPLRPPRNLE
+2675 PLRCR
-2686 NQRQREQARS
+2686 RS
-2696 LGTSHRELYRNFDL
+2696 
-2710 PQPHQVRD
+2710 
-2718 RAWWDDARFDA
+2718 
-2729 GPTGQDKWIQTRE
+2729 
-2742 GLLIRTHSKLRRRAF
+2742 
-2757 HPLHRSIPVSV
+2757 
-2768 SELRP
+2768 
-2773 ERHTVIFA
+2773 
-2781 DDPESLF
+2781 
-2788 VDPRPRF
+2788 
-2795 IDSDEWSNT
+2795 
-2804 STWTKNF
+2804 
-2811 RWRGYTVFVMKT
+2811 
-2823 CSIGREEQGQRSYED
+2823 
-2838 EVLHAPRRAM
+2838 
-2848 RRDDDGREND
+2848 
-2858 QGIEAGDMEGERWDG
+2858 
-2873 GYRREV
+2873 
-2879 PEAASSSTRDVGESR
+2879 
-2894 SGREATVQV
+2894 
-2903 NVNVYNVAGRAGT
+2903 
-2916 PEISRRRA
+2916 
-2924 TESGSGESE
+2924 
-2933 FEFVTP
+2933 